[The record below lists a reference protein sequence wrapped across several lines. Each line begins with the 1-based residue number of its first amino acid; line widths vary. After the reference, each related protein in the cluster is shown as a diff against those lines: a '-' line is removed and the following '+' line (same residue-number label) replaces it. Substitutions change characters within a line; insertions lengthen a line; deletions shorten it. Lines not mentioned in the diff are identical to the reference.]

1 MRRHQIMVE
10 FSSEKTDDEILKIVT
25 EILDKWFFD
34 IEVKNIR
41 VMHREMPPTG
51 VGQNGTP

>member
-51 VGQNGTP
+51 AGQNGTP